1 MCLAQGPQHS
11 DAVEVRTRGPSVSS
25 QALYHWA
32 PIFNDTDLMFG
43 PIYKLS
49 KFHVIYANDS

>member
-1 MCLAQGPQHS
+1 M
-11 DAVEVRTRGPSVSS
+11 
-25 QALYHWA
+25 YHA
-32 PIFNDTDLMFG
+32 RFYHKARSNSRENYYCFNDTDLMFG